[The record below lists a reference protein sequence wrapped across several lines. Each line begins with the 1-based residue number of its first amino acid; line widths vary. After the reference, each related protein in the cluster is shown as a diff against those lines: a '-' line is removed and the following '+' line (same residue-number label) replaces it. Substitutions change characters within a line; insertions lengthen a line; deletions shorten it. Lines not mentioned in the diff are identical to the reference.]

1 MNEEKIGATDP
12 KVGSAISGKRL
23 EKVASEEY
31 KLTNE
36 SKQNLR
42 FPSDQTLLNKRM
54 HSIDKNNEF
63 NIKRQK
69 FDENSRVPSNPNLQS
84 SQSSSPPPIFAVD
97 R

>member
-12 KVGSAISGKRL
+12 KVESAVSGKRI

-42 FPSDQTLLNKRM
+42 FPSEQTLLSKRM

-69 FDENSRVPSNPNLQS
+69 FDENSRVPSNPNLH
-84 SQSSSPPPIFAVD
+84 SPPPIFAVD